1 MRQDKWPSQG
11 SLPDQPSVAGKSF
24 GCIVIEIVGS
34 KHCLKQAGA
43 NKVTVGHAWILV
55 VGCIGG
61 SFDCCNAHSQ
71 RHSQCASVGL
81 SVCVCVCLFVSDS
94 VELCFGVQ
102 CVCVIVYVFQCVC
115 ASISVSLAPVCVRQI
130 VASLTFASHSMAAPL
145 RLRQFCQ
152 TRFRD
157 ILLLL
162 VSMVFFD
169 RNINS
174 EKTSNVCTFRWLPY
188 MY

>member
-1 MRQDKWPSQG
+1 MRGFW
-11 SLPDQPSVAGKSF
+11 SLDASANHLIVATRT
-24 GCIVIEIVGS
+24 
-34 KHCLKQAGA
+34 H
-43 NKVTVGHAWILV
+43 
-55 VGCIGG
+55 
-61 SFDCCNAHSQ
+61 
-71 RHSQCASVGL
+71 RHTASVQV
-81 SVCVCVCLFVSDS
+81 SVCQCVCVCLFVSDS

-162 VSMVFFD
+162 VSMVFFNH
-169 RNINS
+169 NINS